1 MLFMYCFQNIGIQ
14 MYKFKHCD
22 QKISEWTFTPKTHQL
37 KIYMEYDSKSIIV
50 NLIHCTFYIA
60 FKHLLHF

>member
-1 MLFMYCFQNIGIQ
+1 

-37 KIYMEYDSKSIIV
+37 KIYMEYDSKLIIV